1 MLLPSPGGLGVAW
14 GSPPPPPPPP
24 PPGMAVLAALP
35 PAAKARMACV
45 LLASV
50 AAAAQAKT
58 TVGPEAS
65 CIDLG
70 FTGLNVCSDCETLK
84 EVVKDEGAPHASLPS
99 PLLVLR

>member
-1 MLLPSPGGLGVAW
+1 
-14 GSPPPPPPPP
+14 
-24 PPGMAVLAALP
+24 MAVLAALP

-99 PLLVLR
+99 PLLGLR